1 MKNKKESS
9 LLNQKM
15 HDFISLVR
23 LNVDLLAFAF
33 YSFRGFLKPTSEIAL
48 KYKLHFRVKADSN
61 RK

>member
-1 MKNKKESS
+1 
-9 LLNQKM
+9 M

-33 YSFRGFLKPTSEIAL
+33 CSFKGFLKPTSEIAL
-48 KYKLHFRVKADSN
+48 KHKLHFRVKADSN